1 MSPFAHRH
9 IYTRRKEGA
18 QASGW
23 KTGGWQLGERKL
35 FKVGVPGV
43 RVEEVN
49 EQEGKMAV
57 LHHGASET

>member
-9 IYTRRKEGA
+9 IYTWKKEGA
-18 QASGW
+18 QASEW

-35 FKVGVPGV
+35 FKVGVAGV

-49 EQEGKMAV
+49 EQEGKMVV